1 MQKVCKL
8 ALAVLGFTCSLFAQD
23 PAANANTKAAASPA
37 APASPVNPSS
47 TAAASAS
54 AERNIRFQFDG
65 IPYMDLVE
73 RFAQMANKPLLAET
87 NIQGTVTFNDPRPYN
102 FSEALETLNTILSMK
117 NVMLMET

>member
-8 ALAVLGFTCSLFAQD
+8 ALAVLGISCTAFAQD
-23 PAANANTKAAASPA
+23 PAANVNTANSGNSKAPAASS
-37 APASPVNPSS
+37 APKSEISASS
-47 TAAASAS
+47 S

-87 NIQGTVTFNDPRPYN
+87 NVQGTVTFNDPLPYN
-102 FSEALETLNTILSMK
+102 FA
-117 NVMLMET
+117 